1 MIYAMPSIRTR
12 TRRLSATPREVAGLL
27 ELPLTTVEKAIEQQ
41 VIVARTA
48 GQPRSRQLD
57 DGEIAALAL
66 LKDVDV
72 GLPVATKRRLAKWVR
87 SERPDRA
94 EPSASLP
101 LRGGLAATVRPEV
114 AREIALA
121 EAYLMARDRWIERS
135 PEIKGGVPVIA
146 GTRISVYGVAERV
159 ADGDSVEDLSGEFPT
174 IPAEA
179 FATALA
185 YARFNPRRGRPRA
198 HRPWLAPA

>member
-1 MIYAMPSIRTR
+1 MASSTLRS
-12 TRRLSATPREVAGLL
+12 RRLRATPREVAGLL
-27 ELPLTTVEKAIEQQ
+27 DLPLTAVEKAIEQH
-41 VIVARTA
+41 VVVARTG

-87 SERPDRA
+87 AERPDRGETA
-94 EPSASLP
+94 ASLP

-114 AREIALA
+114 VREIALA
-121 EAYLMARDRWIERS
+121 EAYLIARDRWIERS
-135 PEIKGGVPVIA
+135 PRIKGSMPVIA
-146 GTRISVYGVAERV
+146 GTRISVYGVADRV
-159 ADGDSVEDLSGEFPT
+159 ADGDSVEDLSEEFPT

-198 HRPWLAPA
+198 QRPWLAPA